1 MKYSISQFSQQRVLW
16 CAISYNE
23 MYPNTQAVKVQSWD
37 YHHRIVLTVF
47 PALTRRAGSDRD
59 PIERDWMRNNWI
71 MRGQIFTAEKM
82 NQGET
87 SQLLTD
93 EQNCL
98 ELFMCA
104 SAAFDRGNLIQ
115 SLQSLSTNEKTEPE
129 RLCILRCLFNLWL
142 VSWRPNSI
150 KWKVTSF
157 SDSFTECSGINTL
170 PTACPIETNTLLI

>member
-1 MKYSISQFSQQRVLW
+1 MK
-16 CAISYNE
+16 
-23 MYPNTQAVKVQSWD
+23 PWD
-37 YHHRIVLTVF
+37 CYHRIALIVF
-47 PALTRRAGSDRD
+47 PVVTRRAGSDRD
-59 PIERDWMRNNWI
+59 LMERDWMRNNWI

-82 NQGET
+82 NQGEA

-104 SAAFDRGNLIQ
+104 FTAFDRCNLTQ
-115 SLQSLSTNEKTEPE
+115 SLQYFSKTEKSRPE

-150 KWKVTSF
+150 TWKVTSF
-157 SDSFTECSGINTL
+157 SDPFTECSGINTL
-170 PTACPIETNTLLI
+170 PKACSLETNTLLI